1 MNFLFSQDN
10 CESQTFHFKGFPNML
25 SCEMVTCALSGQ
37 APAQIVFLTSLPLRW
52 YTHLLKGKDLIHVI
66 PSEPKQ
72 CQGEALS
79 DSHRTN
85 KPFPRC
91 LCLIASLRRGL
102 RQNVSYENNFDLYE
116 SEPVGGTHFHMNG
129 LALRL
134 VLTHRQKATRKWPT
148 QGVNLRVISKS
159 VRSRSI

>member
-1 MNFLFSQDN
+1 MIGRIQPRFNLIIVEVKCNYKFMNFLFSQDN

-72 CQGEALS
+72 C
-79 DSHRTN
+79 
-85 KPFPRC
+85 
-91 LCLIASLRRGL
+91 
-102 RQNVSYENNFDLYE
+102 
-116 SEPVGGTHFHMNG
+116 
-129 LALRL
+129 
-134 VLTHRQKATRKWPT
+134 
-148 QGVNLRVISKS
+148 
-159 VRSRSI
+159 